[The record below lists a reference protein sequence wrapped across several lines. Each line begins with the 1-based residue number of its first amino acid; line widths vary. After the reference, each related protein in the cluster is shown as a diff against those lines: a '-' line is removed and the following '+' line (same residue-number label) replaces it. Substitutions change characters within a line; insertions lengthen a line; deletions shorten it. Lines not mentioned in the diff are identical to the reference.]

1 MKGAKALLRSRSFA
15 FARDYA
21 RRQSPGAERG
31 SIAQVDWWNG
41 DRRPVAYRRGTSD
54 VSLVYDVLFKP
65 GRKSEYWLPAGLE
78 PRIILD
84 IGGNIGVVA
93 RYLSHRFPGAA
104 IHSFEPIEDNVAV
117 LERNVAGRAV
127 TVHPYGLGKASGT
140 VEFAILPGAETNW
153 AGYSMLRRDGD
164 AATKRTAQVRD
175 VREVLGALG
184 GAQVDLIKIDAEGAE
199 ADILEAMP
207 DEMLSRATWIYGE
220 LHGAVMDPGRGFR
233 ILERLAQWF
242 DIEVHKGLRM
252 RNWFFDACSRS
263 ASGRF
268 AGLRRGR

>member
-1 MKGAKALLRSRSFA
+1 VKGTKALLRSRSFA
-15 FARDYA
+15 FTRDYVN
-21 RRQSPGAERG
+21 RQSPGGERG
-31 SIAQVDWWNG
+31 TIARVDWWNG
-41 DRRPVAYRRGTSD
+41 DGRPVAYRRGTSD

-78 PRIILD
+78 PKLVLD

-104 IHSFEPIEDNVAV
+104 IHAFEPIEDNVGV
-117 LERNVAGRAV
+117 LKQNVAGSAV

-164 AATKRTAQVRD
+164 AATKRQAQVRD
-175 VREVLGALG
+175 VREVLGTLG

-199 ADILEAMP
+199 ADILEAIP
-207 DEMLSRATWIYGE
+207 DEVLARVTWIYGE
-220 LHGAVMDPGRGFR
+220 IHGAVMDPGRGFR
-233 ILERLAQWF
+233 ILERLAGWF

-252 RNWFFDACSRS
+252 RNWFFDACSRN